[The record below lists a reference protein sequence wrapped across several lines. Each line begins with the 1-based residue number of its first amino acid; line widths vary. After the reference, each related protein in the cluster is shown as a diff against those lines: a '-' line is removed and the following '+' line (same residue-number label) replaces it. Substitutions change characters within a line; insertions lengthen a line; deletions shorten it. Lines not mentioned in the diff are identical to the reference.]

1 MDLKTILVA
10 VLKNWKTTSA
20 AVGMIIVAIGPALR
34 AILDGDPST
43 LPNYKVLVPELI
55 AAVALLF
62 ARDADKSSQDS
73 GVR

>member
-1 MDLKTILVA
+1 
-10 VLKNWKTTSA
+10 
-20 AVGMIIVAIGPALR
+20 
-34 AILDGDPST
+34 ST
-43 LPNYKVLVPELI
+43 LPNYNVLVPELI